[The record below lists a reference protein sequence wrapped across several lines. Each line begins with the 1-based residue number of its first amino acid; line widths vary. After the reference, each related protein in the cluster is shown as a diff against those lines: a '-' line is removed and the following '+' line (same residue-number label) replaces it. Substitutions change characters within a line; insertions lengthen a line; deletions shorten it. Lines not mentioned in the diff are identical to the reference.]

1 MPYDD
6 KMKISELRKILK
18 EHRKTAVT
26 PVSKMP
32 KHQILME
39 LDKYAATP
47 SSTPSLAP
55 VVVEGKKAVKK
66 EEKAEVKPGTSLS
79 KPQKVKV
86 PIMPLQEPVAA
97 KKELDKSVEPKKDV
111 GRVKL
116 IKGSKEARDF
126 MASIR
131 MKKTKS
137 DDVS

>member
-1 MPYDD
+1 MPHED
-6 KMKISELRKILK
+6 MKISELRKMLK
-18 EHRKTAVT
+18 EHRKGAIA
-26 PVSKMP
+26 PVSKMQ

-55 VVVEGKKAVKK
+55 VVVEGKKAIKK

-86 PIMPLQEPVAA
+86 PVMPLVEPVASQ
-97 KKELDKSVEPKKDV
+97 KELDKSVEPKKEV
-111 GRVKL
+111 ARTKL

-131 MKKTKS
+131 MKKTKK